1 MDSDSFQFE
10 VKGFRD
16 GTAGVARLLIAAS
29 SPEQA
34 RERASAQG
42 YYVLGIGR
50 ASNPGATRRGIRR
63 AALPAS
69 SLSAELL
76 ALLRAGL
83 GLPEA
88 MAALQ
93 TRRRTMAASQI
104 IDRLCQA
111 LKEGQSFS
119 KALEESG
126 AGFSPLFVATIRS
139 SEETGNLA
147 EALTRYL
154 DYDRRMHAVRNTLI
168 SASIYPAILLIVG
181 LAVVGFLLG
190 YVVPRFSRI
199 YVDLGEERIPAA
211 SRALMHL
218 GQFIDLH
225 RTVLACGLAG
235 GGLLM
240 AQVLRQPKV
249 RARLNR
255 WAWSVPFIGAR
266 LHLYQLARFSH
277 TLAMLLRGGVPFV
290 TSLEMALGLL
300 QLPSLQN
307 HLDAAKRDISEGQ
320 PISGSFARHEL
331 ATEVGVRMLAAGE
344 RTGNMAEMMD
354 HVAHLYDEE
363 LGQWIERFTRLFEP
377 LLMTAIGVTIGVLVL
392 LMYLPIF
399 GLASSI
405 E

>member
-1 MDSDSFQFE
+1 MGTDSIQFE

-16 GTAGVARLLIAAS
+16 GTTGIARLSIAAS
-29 SPEQA
+29 SPQEA
-34 RERASAQG
+34 RERAAAQG

-50 ASNPGATRRGIRR
+50 LSSSGAAPRSRRQTV
-63 AALPAS
+63 LPAS
-69 SLSAELL
+69 ALSAELL

-83 GLPEA
+83 GLSEA
-88 MAALQ
+88 MSALQ
-93 TRRRTMAASQI
+93 TRRRTAAASQI
-104 IDRLCQA
+104 IDRVCQA
-111 LKEGQSFS
+111 LKEGRSFS

-126 AGFSPLFVATIRS
+126 AAFTDLFVATIRS

-154 DYDRRMHAVRNTLI
+154 DYDRRMHAVRSTLI
-168 SASIYPAILLIVG
+168 SASIYPAILLVAG
-181 LAVVGFLLG
+181 LVVVGFLLG

-199 YVDLGEERIPAA
+199 YVDLGENRIPAA
-211 SRALMHL
+211 SRVLMHL
-218 GQFIDLH
+218 GQFIDAH
-225 RTVLACGLAG
+225 RSILAG
-235 GGLLM
+235 GIAAGVLLLVQ
-240 AQVLRQPKV
+240 ALRQPGI
-249 RARLNR
+249 RSQLTR
-255 WAWSVPFIGAR
+255 WAWSVPFIGIR

-290 TSLEMALGLL
+290 NSLDMSIGLL
-300 QLPSLQN
+300 HLPSLQGS
-307 HLDAAKRDISEGQ
+307 LLAAKRDISEGQ
-320 PISGSFARHEL
+320 PISNSFARHGL
-331 ATEVGVRMLAAGE
+331 ATDIGVRMLAAGE

-354 HVAHLYDEE
+354 HVARLYDDE

-377 LLMTAIGVTIGVLVL
+377 LLMIAIGVTIGVLVL